1 MIFGADN
8 KEDSTTSCIS
18 LRGDAVEFRRASNG
32 QAQTD
37 ALACEVAS
45 IQPTAEESGSE
56 LFTAERCTHRQAQ
69 STLRAALKRIS
80 SELNS
85 PISISRKKTL

>member
-1 MIFGADN
+1 M
-8 KEDSTTSCIS
+8 
-18 LRGDAVEFRRASNG
+18 RRSSQEQLSVAATFSPTGNVMKQWVRPQLGRTG
-32 QAQTD
+32 QGTN
-37 ALACEVAS
+37 
-45 IQPTAEESGSE
+45 
-56 LFTAERCTHRQAQ
+56 RQAQ